1 MLGDFPAVA
10 VRHDRAAEIA
20 ACGVFN
26 VVADRQRELVGH
38 EAFFK
43 QVHCDGLCHFAH
55 DEARF
60 IVRIRTLQNLPGADT
75 VCLRPVRFDVFH
87 PAWFPA
93 PCMVDEELSVD
104 AEHLVEQLFVVIFA
118 RLADGAFCNVAHRV
132 DTDGLELFGV
142 AAPDAPKV
150 RQRTVRPELPAVA
163 HFVKL
168 RDADAI
174 FIRRDVLRHD
184 VHGDLAEVEIRS
196 DARRGRDAR
205 GVQHIEDHG
214 LCQLMGGHVIR
225 LEVAG
230 HIHHHFIDGV
240 DVDVLGR
247 DVFEIDVVDLRA
259 DLNVFRHLRRRDKI
273 THRARRV
280 SCQLISVAA
289 LFKKIAACF
298 APTFGVDFLDALDHF
313 KEPCSA
319 GNTVCLQ
326 RRRYRETNGFLRA
339 AKICYDQIGRHRVK
353 AALHALDR
361 RIIRF

>member
-1 MLGDFPAVA
+1 
-10 VRHDRAAEIA
+10 
-20 ACGVFN
+20 
-26 VVADRQRELVGH
+26 
-38 EAFFK
+38 
-43 QVHCDGLCHFAH
+43 
-55 DEARF
+55 
-60 IVRIRTLQNLPGADT
+60 
-75 VCLRPVRFDVFH
+75 
-87 PAWFPA
+87 
-93 PCMVDEELSVD
+93 MVDEQLCVD
-104 AEHLVEQLFVVIFA
+104 AEHLVEQLLIVVFVQFS
-118 RLADGAFCNVAHRV
+118 DGAFCDVAHRV
-132 DTDGLELFGV
+132 DADGLKLFGV
-142 AAPDAPKV
+142 TPSNAPKV

-214 LCQLMGGHVIR
+214 LCQLAGGHVIR

-230 HIHHHFIDGV
+230 HVHHHLIDGV
-240 DVDVLGR
+240 DVDILGR
-247 DVFEIDVVDLRA
+247 DVFEIDIVDLRA

-280 SCQLISVAA
+280 SRQFVGIAA

-298 APTFGVDFLDALDHF
+298 APPFGVDFLDALNHF
-313 KEPCSA
+313 KEPRSA